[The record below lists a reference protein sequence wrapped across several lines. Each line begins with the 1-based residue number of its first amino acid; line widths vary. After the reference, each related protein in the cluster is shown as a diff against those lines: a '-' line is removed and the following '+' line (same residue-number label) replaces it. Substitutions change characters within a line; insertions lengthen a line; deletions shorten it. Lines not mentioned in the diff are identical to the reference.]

1 MKTVIKILLVISIG
15 LLAYF
20 CVMSI
25 QTPIRFAETKEA
37 REKVII
43 QRLIDIGSAQT
54 EFKDEKGGYTANF
67 DEVVG
72 FLKTAKKKSVLKE
85 GSLSDKQLE
94 AGLTE
99 AKAAAIVRK
108 GNMQEIMANGLQ
120 NFRRDTAYLD
130 QIEAVYGNRFT
141 QETIDQ
147 IAIVPFSENKK
158 FDLKVNNSYF
168 NATGIQMALFE
179 ASVEYKTYL
188 YDLDRQ
194 EVLNVIDVQ
203 RKLDRF
209 PGLKVGSVDAPNNNA
224 GNWE

>member
-15 LLAYF
+15 LLSYF

-25 QTPIRFAETKEA
+25 ITPIRFAETKEA

-43 QRLIDIGSAQT
+43 QRLIDIRSAQT
-54 EFKDEKGGYTANF
+54 EFKDQKGGYTANF
-67 DEVVG
+67 DELIG

-108 GNMQEIMANGLQ
+108 GNMQEIAANGLQ

-130 QIEAVYGNRFT
+130 LIEAVYGTRFT
-141 QETIDQ
+141 KETIDQ

-168 NATGIQMALFE
+168 NANGIQMALFE